1 MTDKKPNPYTPDPD
15 CDKCQADEIACIT
28 HYMANGGWND

>member
-1 MTDKKPNPYTPDPD
+1 MTDKNPYTPDPD
-15 CDKCQADEIACIT
+15 CEKCQANNIACKD